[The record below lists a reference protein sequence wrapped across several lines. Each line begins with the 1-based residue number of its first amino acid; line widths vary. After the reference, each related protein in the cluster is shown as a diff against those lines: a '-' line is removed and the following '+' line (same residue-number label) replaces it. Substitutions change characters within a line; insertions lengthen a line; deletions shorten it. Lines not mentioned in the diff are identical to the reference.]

1 MHPRFVE
8 MRDFLI
14 EKLKRELTDQELD
27 FITWLS
33 GYERATHDQAMKLF
47 RELAK

>member
-14 EKLKRELTDQELD
+14 EKLNRELTDQELE

-33 GYERATHDQAMKLF
+33 SQELATHEQAMKLF